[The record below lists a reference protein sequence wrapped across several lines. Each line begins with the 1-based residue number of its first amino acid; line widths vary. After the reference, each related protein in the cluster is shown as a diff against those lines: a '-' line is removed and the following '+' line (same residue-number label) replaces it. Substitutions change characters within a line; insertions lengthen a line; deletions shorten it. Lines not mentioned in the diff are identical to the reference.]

1 MIHSQDTCFFSG
13 KIITKRNG
21 KNKGI
26 EFITV
31 YEIVLFRLNDLF
43 KCLNTE

>member
-1 MIHSQDTCFFSG
+1 MLFSG
-13 KIITKRNG
+13 MVITKWNG

-26 EFITV
+26 EFVTV
-31 YEIVLFRLNDLF
+31 CGIILFRLNDLF